1 MTVYEIA
8 VGVFLALLVRDI
20 VSLFAVEIAR
30 RIENKRYEKQFD
42 ELMDNY
48 DIEVEE
54 MRRARKKKAVKKK
67 S

>member
-1 MTVYEIA
+1 MTVYDIA
-8 VGVFLALLVRDI
+8 VGVFFALLVRDI
-20 VSLFAVEIAR
+20 ISLLALEIAK
-30 RIENKRYEKQFD
+30 RIENRKYEKQFD

-54 MRRARKKKAVKKK
+54 MRRARKKKAAKKK

>member
-30 RIENKRYEKQFD
+30 RIENKKYEKQFD

>member
-1 MTVYEIA
+1 MTVYDIA
-8 VGVFLALLVRDI
+8 VGVFFALLVRDI
-20 VSLFAVEIAR
+20 ISLFAVEIAR
-30 RIENKRYEKQFD
+30 RIENRKYEKQFD

-54 MRRARKKKAVKKK
+54 MRRARKKKAAKKK

>member
-1 MTVYEIA
+1 MTVYDIA
-8 VGVFLALLVRDI
+8 VGMFLALLVRDI
-20 VSLFAVEIAR
+20 ISLFAVEIAR
-30 RIENKRYEKQFD
+30 RIENRKYEKQFD

-54 MRRARKKKAVKKK
+54 MRRARKKKAAKKK

>member
-1 MTVYEIA
+1 MTVYDIA
-8 VGVFLALLVRDI
+8 VGVFFALLVRDI
-20 VSLFAVEIAR
+20 ISLFAVEIAR
-30 RIENKRYEKQFD
+30 RIENRKYEKQFD

-54 MRRARKKKAVKKK
+54 MRRAKKKKAAKKK

>member
-1 MTVYEIA
+1 MTVYDIA

-20 VSLFAVEIAR
+20 ISLFAVEIAR
-30 RIENKRYEKQFD
+30 RIEHRKYEKQFD

-48 DIEVEE
+48 DIELEE
-54 MRRARKKKAVKKK
+54 MRKARKKKSTKKK